1 MGQGDKQV
9 VNRARTESAPFTRER
24 RMLNLIRLTE
34 EVEMQTFNYLIE
46 RFLLGRQLWQ
56 AQAIVNQLRIMK
68 LDGFSEEACV
78 DRLLPVWEVITDS
91 LMHHSMQT
99 QSTEPIL
106 KLPIGSQ
113 RKIPHLR
120 FLHEV

>member
-106 KLPIGSQ
+106 KLSLI
-113 RKIPHLR
+113 HN
-120 FLHEV
+120 